1 MMAVTSRSGYLKR
14 TAFPTAEAGTPQTR
28 FESTAQTWYASAM
41 DDGAVPPLARGTFRA
56 TITGV
61 GRPGPIE
68 ERLGWRLVRIVDPAS
83 KEGATLLR
91 DQQVTFIGPEG
102 TALGRV
108 NLDQARRMLQR
119 RLESVLARLDGADGA
134 EAVRE
139 GLVRLRRASPRV
151 GRA

>member
-1 MMAVTSRSGYLKR
+1 MLEG
-14 TAFPTAEAGTPQTR
+14 
-28 FESTAQTWYASAM
+28 SA
-41 DDGAVPPLARGTFRA
+41 PRPARGTFRA

-91 DQQVTFIGPEG
+91 DRRVTFIGPEG
-102 TALGRV
+102 TPLGQLD
-108 NLDQARRMLQR
+108 LDQARRLLR
-119 RLESVLARLDGADGA
+119 LRLESILVTVHGDEGA
-134 EAVRE
+134 EAIRD
-139 GLVRLRRASPRV
+139 GLVRLRRAHPGA

>member
-1 MMAVTSRSGYLKR
+1 M
-14 TAFPTAEAGTPQTR
+14 E
-28 FESTAQTWYASAM
+28 
-41 DDGAVPPLARGTFRA
+41 DGVVPPFARGTFRA

-83 KEGATLLR
+83 KEGASLLR
-91 DQQVTFIGPEG
+91 DRQVTVIGPEG

-108 NLDQARRMLQR
+108 NLNQARRLLKL
-119 RLESVLARLDGADGA
+119 RLESVLAKLGGDDGA
-134 EAVRE
+134 EAIRD
-139 GLVRLRRASPRV
+139 GLVRLRRAGPRI

>member
-1 MMAVTSRSGYLKR
+1 MRPELERLLSSL
-14 TAFPTAEAGTPQTR
+14 
-28 FESTAQTWYASAM
+28 SAQAWYASDM
-41 DDGAVPPLARGTFRA
+41 DDGAVTPLARGTFRA

-68 ERLGWRLVRIVDPAS
+68 ERLGCRLVRIVDPAS

-91 DQQVTFIGPEG
+91 DHQVTLIGPEG

-108 NLDQARRMLQR
+108 NLDQARRLLER
-119 RLESVLARLDGADGA
+119 RLESVLAKLGGDDGA
-134 EAVRE
+134 EAIRE
-139 GLVRLRRASPRV
+139 GLVRLRRAGPRV

>member
-1 MMAVTSRSGYLKR
+1 MAETCY
-14 TAFPTAEAGTPQTR
+14 A
-28 FESTAQTWYASAM
+28 AQM

-68 ERLGWRLVRIVDPAS
+68 ERLGCRLVRIVDPTS
-83 KEGATLLR
+83 KEGASLLR
-91 DQQVTFIGPEG
+91 DHKVTVIGPEG

-108 NLDQARRMLQR
+108 NLSQARRLLR
-119 RLESVLARLDGADGA
+119 LRLEGVLARLGGDDGA
-134 EAVRE
+134 EAIRD
-139 GLVRLRRASPRV
+139 GLVRLRRAGPRI

>member
-1 MMAVTSRSGYLKR
+1 
-14 TAFPTAEAGTPQTR
+14 
-28 FESTAQTWYASAM
+28 M
-41 DDGAVPPLARGTFRA
+41 DDGAFPPLARGTFRA

-68 ERLGWRLVRIVDPAS
+68 ERLGCRLVRILDPTS

-91 DQQVTFIGPEG
+91 DRQVTVIGPEG

-108 NLDQARRMLQR
+108 NLIQARRLLKIR
-119 RLESVLARLDGADGA
+119 FESVLAKVGGDDGA
-134 EAVRE
+134 EAVRD
-139 GLVRLRRASPRV
+139 GLARLRRAGARI

>member
-1 MMAVTSRSGYLKR
+1 MLSGS
-14 TAFPTAEAGTPQTR
+14 G
-28 FESTAQTWYASAM
+28 
-41 DDGAVPPLARGTFRA
+41 PPSARGTFRA

-91 DQQVTFIGPEG
+91 DRRVTFIGPEG
-102 TALGRV
+102 TTLGRLD
-108 NLDQARRMLQR
+108 LDQARRLLR
-119 RLESVLARLDGADGA
+119 VRLESVLAAVHGDEGA
-134 EAVRE
+134 EAIRD
-139 GLVRLRRASPRV
+139 GLIRLRRAAPRV